1 LNRGQKLGFWLAA
14 LAALHVVIACA
25 GFFAPYDPT
34 VQDRERPYAPP
45 QRLHWI
51 DAQGKFHLLR
61 PFVYALRVKEGTFD
75 EYEEDLAQP
84 VHLRFL
90 VVGARYKLLG
100 MIPFRLHLFSSD
112 VSTVF
117 LMGSDAYGR
126 DLFSRTLYGGQISVL
141 AGLLAAGLALI
152 LGLALGAAAGFFGGW
167 ADTLL
172 MRTAELFLALPWL
185 YLLFAARA
193 FLPLSLSPW
202 RMFFLIVVLVGAVGW
217 ARPARLIRGVVLSV
231 RGRDYVRAARGFGAT
246 NLYLLWNH
254 VFPETWSVVLTQA
267 AILVPQYILAEVTL
281 SFLGLGV
288 AEPVPSWGNL
298 LASLQQYNVLT
309 SYWWMCLPGVAM
321 VPFFLGYLALTSA
334 LQQRANTSKI

>member
-1 LNRGQKLGFWLAA
+1 MKREHKLVFWLAA
-14 LAALHVVIACA
+14 LAALHAVIACA

-45 QRLHWI
+45 QRLHWM
-51 DAQGKFHLLR
+51 DAQGEFHLR
-61 PFVYALRVKEGTFD
+61 PFVYAIRVKEGTFD
-75 EYEEDLAQP
+75 EYAQDLAQP
-84 VHLRFL
+84 VHLRFMVL
-90 VVGARYKLLG
+90 GARYKLLG
-100 MIPFRLHLFSSD
+100 MIPCRLHLFSSD
-112 VSTVF
+112 GSTVF

-152 LGLALGAAAGFFGGW
+152 LGLTLGAAAGFFGGW
-167 ADTLL
+167 TDTLL

-202 RMFFLIVVLVGAVGW
+202 RTFFLIVVLVGAVGW
-217 ARPARLIRGVVLSV
+217 ARPARLIRGVALSA

-246 NLYLLWNH
+246 NLYLLRNH
-254 VFPETWSVVLTQA
+254 VLPE
-267 AILVPQYILAEVTL
+267 LVPQYILAEVTL

-309 SYWWMCLPGVAM
+309 SYWWMCLPGVAI

-334 LQQRANTSKI
+334 LQQKANASKI